1 MNAYLG
7 EIAAL
12 ITSLSFS
19 TGSVFFTLA
28 GRKVGAM
35 VVNRIRLILAVL
47 LLTLAH
53 LLSRAPLPLNVD
65 GERWLW
71 LGLSGVVGL
80 VLGDIFL
87 FQAFVL
93 IGPRLTMLMMA
104 LAPVIAALLAW
115 IFLGETLAAGTLL
128 GIILTLSGIAWVVL
142 ESRGHRNSEGQ
153 AAHTTEQ
160 NRDYRRGILYGVGA
174 AFGQA
179 AGLVLAK
186 PGLAGDFPA
195 LTGTLMRML
204 AAVTVMWLLTFAQGK
219 AGETIRTV
227 HSKPVSLLYILGGA
241 FFGPF
246 IGVTFSL
253 LAVQNTQVGIASTL
267 MALPPVFLLPISYV
281 VFKERYNWQVILGT
295 LAAIG
300 GVAVIFL
307 V

>member
-1 MNAYLG
+1 MSDYIG

-28 GRKVGAM
+28 GRKAGAM

-53 LLSRAPLPLNVD
+53 LLSRTPLPLAVD

-115 IFLGETLAAGTLL
+115 IFLNETLAAGTLL
-128 GIILTLSGIAWVVL
+128 GIILTLSGVAWVVL
-142 ESRGHRNSEGQ
+142 ESRGQMNNGGQ
-153 AAHTTEQ
+153 AARTTEQ
-160 NRDYRRGILYGVGA
+160 NRDYRRGIIYGVGA
-174 AFGQA
+174 ACGQA

-204 AAVTVMWLLTFAQGK
+204 AAVTVMWLLTFAQRK
-219 AGETIRTV
+219 AAETIQTV
-227 HSKPVSLLYILGGA
+227 RSKPESLLYMLGGA